1 MKVGES
7 QIDSIIIAKDDEVI
21 AIISDKEI
29 VEKDNYKVIVEPVQK

>member
-21 AIISDKEI
+21 AVISDKEI